1 MSVRTLSRVWEHS
14 QHGGTGLLML
24 LAIADF
30 SDDEGRAYPSVSTL
44 AKKCRM
50 QPRNAQTLLA
60 ELRASGELEVRIN
73 AGPKGCNQ
81 YRVVL
86 PGPLQ
91 ALAPLQK
98 LAPLQSL
105 ARGGAKPCAKPLQSL
120 APEPSLN
127 RQEPNT
133 RTRRAPSASDLSALL
148 PGVDLQTLKDW
159 EQVRKAKRAGPV
171 TATAA
176 KLLHKEAEKAGMTT
190 QQAVETCCH
199 RGWQSFKAEWVAGQ
213 QSAQHRATAPV
224 ALLNADEQLR
234 A

>member
-1 MSVRTLSRVWEHS
+1 MSVRTMSRVWELS
-14 QHGGTGLLML
+14 QHSGTGLLML

-60 ELRASGELEVRIN
+60 ELRGSGELEVRIN

-105 ARGGAKPCAKPLQSL
+105 ARGGANPCAKPLQSL

-127 RQEPNT
+127 HQEPNT
-133 RTRRAPSASDLSALL
+133 RTRRAPSACDFSALL
-148 PGVDLQTLKDW
+148 PEVDVQTLKDW
-159 EQVRKAKRAGPV
+159 EQVRKAKRAGKV
-171 TATAA
+171 TATVV
-176 KLLHKEAEKAGMTT
+176 KGLRREAGLASMEL
-190 QQAVETCCH
+190 QQVIETCCV
-199 RGWQSFKAEWVAGQ
+199 RGWQSFNAEWVRDQ
-213 QSAQHRATAPV
+213 QQQPAQTHSSTDTQFRP
-224 ALLNADEQLR
+224 
-234 A
+234 